1 MWTKNRLR
9 DTFLAIRDSI
19 SNFSKPKTKNKTMSI
34 KTVNS
39 ITKQKIDNL
48 STSTI
53 MLAAKTWEP
62 KQTRRYGRV
71 SVLESHIDTIRYLRG
86 ARKMTFKN
94 ISEFLNE
101 QGIKVSY
108 ANVVAF
114 ATKNKIGGGNKKKKE
129 EKV

>member
-1 MWTKNRLR
+1 
-9 DTFLAIRDSI
+9 
-19 SNFSKPKTKNKTMSI
+19 
-34 KTVNS
+34 
-39 ITKQKIDNL
+39 
-48 STSTI
+48 

-62 KQTRRYGRV
+62 KQSRRYGRV
-71 SVLESHIDTIRYLRG
+71 SVLESHIDTIRYLRN

>member
-62 KQTRRYGRV
+62 KQSRRYGRV
-71 SVLESHIDTIRYLRG
+71 SVLESYIDTIRYLRN